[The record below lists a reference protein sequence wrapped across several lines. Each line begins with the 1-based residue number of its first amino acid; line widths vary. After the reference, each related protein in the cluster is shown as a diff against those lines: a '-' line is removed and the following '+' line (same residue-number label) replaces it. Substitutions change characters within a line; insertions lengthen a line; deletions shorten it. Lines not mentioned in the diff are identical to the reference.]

1 MLGAFKVAASGQK
14 ARRSKRSA
22 DPFAV
27 IQSQL
32 ELTVAKARDNHLPRA
47 RAYVELRRAQALLL
61 SLLARTGKEGTG
73 GAFEA
78 LSGKALD
85 LANTFAS
92 LKDAFGAALAKAV
105 AGLALSNVD
114 KDIPHAVELL
124 KTSSDELGRA
134 SIDILSGLLMLNL
147 EKVYS
152 RTGDTFSAESSR
164 KAAEALGVSTVAR
177 FDTK

>member
-1 MLGAFKVAASGQK
+1 
-14 ARRSKRSA
+14 
-22 DPFAV
+22 
-27 IQSQL
+27 
-32 ELTVAKARDNHLPRA
+32 
-47 RAYVELRRAQALLL
+47 
-61 SLLARTGKEGTG
+61 
-73 GAFEA
+73 
-78 LSGKALD
+78 
-85 LANTFAS
+85 
-92 LKDAFGAALAKAV
+92 V